1 MPAAPA
7 ALPVAPGLRRVPV
20 MLASLL
26 VRCGRFCS
34 PLALA
39 LALVLVL
46 LLLLLLAA
54 CGRRDAAPAA
64 PRAGGEEPKQL
75 NVYSWA
81 DYIAPDTIPQF
92 ERETGIKVRYD
103 TYDSNEV
110 LETKLL
116 TGNTQFDIV
125 VPTVN
130 FFERQVKAGVYRKL
144 DKDRLGNLRNM
155 DPDIMRRL
163 AEYDPGNEHAIP
175 FMWSMIGL
183 GYNEEQIARRL
194 GAQANI
200 SWSMLFD
207 PAVAAK
213 LKGCGISVLDSPPDV
228 IGSVLIYRG
237 QDPNT
242 DDRKLLQSAFETL
255 RAVRPLIRN
264 FESQQY
270 ISDLANGSICL
281 ALGWSGD
288 VIQARSRAREAGN
301 GVRVAFAVPGEG
313 GIMTLDAMAIPADA
327 PHPRNAELFMNYI
340 MRPEVM
346 ARITNVVGY
355 PNGNR
360 ASLPLLDPAVRGD
373 RAVYADEATRAR
385 LATQHSKSLEYSR
398 FLSREWTKLKTG
410 S

>member
-1 MPAAPA
+1 MA
-7 ALPVAPGLRRVPV
+7 
-20 MLASLL
+20 
-26 VRCGRFCS
+26 
-34 PLALA
+34 
-39 LALVLVL
+39 
-46 LLLLLLAA
+46 LLLAA
-54 CGRRDAAPAA
+54 CGRRDAASAA
-64 PRAGGEEPKQL
+64 PGAGGEEPRQL

-144 DKDRLGNLRNM
+144 DKARLGNLHNM
-155 DPDIMRRL
+155 DPEIMRRL

-175 FMWSMIGL
+175 FMWSTIGL
-183 GYNEEQIARRL
+183 GYDEKQIAARL
-194 GAQANI
+194 GAQTSI
-200 SWSMLFD
+200 GWSMLFD

-213 LKGCGISVLDSPPDV
+213 LRGCGISVLDSPPDV

-242 DDRKLLQSAFETL
+242 DDQKLLRSAFETL
-255 RAVRPLIRN
+255 RALRPLIRN
-264 FESQQY
+264 FDSQQY

-288 VIQARSRAREAGN
+288 VIQARTRAREAGN
-301 GVRVAFAVPGEG
+301 GVKVTFAVPREG
-313 GIMTLDAMAIPADA
+313 SIMTLDAMAIPADA
-327 PHPRNAELFMNYI
+327 PHPRNALLFMNYI
-340 MRPEVM
+340 LRPEVM
-346 ARITNVVGY
+346 ARITDVVGY
-355 PNGNR
+355 PSGNR
-360 ASLPLLDPAVRGD
+360 AALALVDPGVRDDPAIYPD
-373 RAVYADEATRAR
+373 AQIRAR
-385 LATQHSKSLEYSR
+385 LVTQHSKSLEYSR